1 MMKDAKLLANLGDA
15 DPVSYG
21 GFFVFE
27 LSDGSFEIEVLEEPE
42 DDEDD
47 PDARWTVRRFSP
59 DRCTYENGVLSD
71 NPYNPKL
78 EAWYNPKL
86 EAWFAPV
93 GPVAASIDVTES
105 EMIANLC
112 SEDPVARAW
121 AYQALYLY
129 HGGDNFDS
137 YPLYLTQKEVEE
149 RFARIPGIL

>member
-1 MMKDAKLLANLGDA
+1 MKDAKLLANLGDA
-15 DPVSYG
+15 SPISYG

-42 DDEDD
+42 DGEDD
-47 PDARWTVRRFSP
+47 PGARWTVRQFSP
-59 DRCTYENGVLSD
+59 DRCTHENGILSD
-71 NPYNPKL
+71 NKFH
-78 EAWYNPKL
+78 PKL
-86 EAWFAPV
+86 EAWFAPL

-137 YPLYLTQKEVEE
+137 YPLLLTQKEVEE
-149 RFARIPGIL
+149 RYARIPGIL